1 MGELRIMSHLGDTR
15 VAWDTRKALEGDVEA
30 AAAVREAERIFAEHR
45 TLGSTAFVVEPEQKP
60 RVITTFDPNARQI
73 VVVPRIAGG

>member
-1 MGELRIMSHLGDTR
+1 MGQLRIMSHLGDTK
-15 VAWDTRKALEGDVEA
+15 VTWDAKKAGEGDPEA

-45 TLGSTAFVVEPEQKP
+45 AQGSTAFAVAAGARP
-60 RVITTFDPNARQI
+60 RVIEHFDQEAEQI